1 MAISADSPTYK
12 LQFTDGTFM
21 TMFSS
26 VWIHTNDG
34 GEFTFVFPNFFLSN
48 AEPWYG
54 HSTKYDSKGNT
65 YEFYSDGVVVNG
77 HSYRASAA
85 NANRLVYFT
94 YNPTTDNISISWAF
108 PKTDEL
114 PYFPYSNRSV
124 TGMIYNG
131 DCGSSYASIGA
142 AIAKG
147 QDYYNRLDGWYQIG
161 NILPRK
167 ANQPFNS
174 LNEFVGA
181 RGPWHINGFPS
192 AGGAGTI
199 IDRSHYTSIADIVEN
214 FDPISPLPKTND
226 PFEPGGVAGG
236 GGGGGTFDLTSDSI
250 DIPNLPSM
258 SSSDA
263 GFITLFNPSLS
274 ELRNLASYMWSGLFD
289 VDTFRKIFA
298 DPMDCILGLSIVPV
312 NVPSGSQ
319 QAVKVG
325 NISTGVQ
332 MTTAASQ
339 YVEVDCGSLA
349 IQEYWGAYLD
359 YEPFTKCEIYLPY
372 IGTHAICTDDIMGKV
387 VSIKY
392 HVDILSGACTA
403 YIKAGN
409 SVLYEFIGQCSSSI
423 PITGNDWTNV
433 INGVITIAA
442 SIGSMVAT
450 GGAAAPS
457 TSGAAARAATH
468 RQLNA
473 IHESATI
480 ASTAVNSLKPSVE
493 KSGAMGGTGGML
505 AIQKPYIII
514 TRPRQALPESQNYFT
529 GYPSFTT
536 EILGN
541 LTGFT
546 VVECMHLTGIPGT
559 NEEVVEIENLLMLG
573 VIL

>member
-1 MAISADSPTYK
+1 
-12 LQFTDGTFM
+12 M
-21 TMFSS
+21 T
-26 VWIHTNDG
+26 T
-34 GEFTFVFPNFFLSN
+34 
-48 AEPWYG
+48 
-54 HSTKYDSKGNT
+54 
-65 YEFYSDGVVVNG
+65 
-77 HSYRASAA
+77 
-85 NANRLVYFT
+85 
-94 YNPTTDNISISWAF
+94 
-108 PKTDEL
+108 EL
-114 PYFPYSNRSV
+114 PWFPYSDRSV
-124 TGMIYNG
+124 TGMVYNG
-131 DCGSSYASIGA
+131 NCGSAYSSIGA

-147 QDYYNRLDGWYQIG
+147 QDYFNRLDYGSYQIG

-167 ANQPFNS
+167 ANQAFNS
-174 LNEFVGA
+174 LNVFVGSHG
-181 RGPWHINGFPS
+181 RYYINQFPS
-192 AGGAGTI
+192 AGGSGTTMN
-199 IDRSHYTSIADIVEN
+199 RNHYSSIREILED
-214 FDPISPLPKTND
+214 FDPISPLPKSND
-226 PFEPGGVAGG
+226 PFEPGGVSGG
-236 GGGGGTFDLTSDSI
+236 GGGGGTFDLTTDSI

-258 SSSDA
+258 SASDA
-263 GFITLFNPSLS
+263 GFITLFNPSIT
-274 ELRNLASYMWSGLFD
+274 ELKNLASYMWTGLFD
-289 VDTFRKIFA
+289 IDTFRKIFA

-312 NVPSGSQ
+312 NVPAGSQ
-319 QAVKVG
+319 QPVKVG

-339 YVEVDCGSLA
+339 YVEVDCGS
-349 IQEYWGAYLD
+349 ITINEYWGAYLD
-359 YEPFTKCEIYLPY
+359 YEPFTKTEIYLPY
-372 IGTHAICTDDIMGKV
+372 IGTHAICTDDIMGKTIT
-387 VSIKY
+387 IKY

-403 YIKAGN
+403 YIKAGD

-468 RQLNA
+468 KQLNA

-480 ASTAVNSLKPSVE
+480 ASTAVNSLKPTVE

-505 AIQKPYIII
+505 AIQKPYIIL

-541 LTGFT
+541 LNGFT